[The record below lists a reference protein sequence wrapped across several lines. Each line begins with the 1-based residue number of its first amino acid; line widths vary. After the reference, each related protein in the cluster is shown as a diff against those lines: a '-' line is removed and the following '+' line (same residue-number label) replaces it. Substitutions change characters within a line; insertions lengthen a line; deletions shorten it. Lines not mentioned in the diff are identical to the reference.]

1 MISPKCKIV
10 FFRSVQ
16 GLFMSVISQSH
27 RLMMMNVFVLPPVL
41 TATQYNSAKSC
52 GSSDKEMSHNN
63 WYIESSNIQMC
74 NSSKWVCF
82 THIYTSNEFHAQY
95 LSFLPWCV
103 FSKSAL
109 VLNQGNIFSLC
120 RYLVLSLLSLV
131 IFFSI
136 FFPCNISMN
145 LCKNIRSV
153 QKLLPFISWR
163 SALCRDKLG
172 LVVSALWHYIRE
184 HSPVEVKMWMWVF
197 LFFICIYKCQPIMLS
212 LFKPFFFHFF
222 FRLIFVFAFSTLLLI
237 STSQIVM

>member
-1 MISPKCKIV
+1 MLVMNSMRSIYCFSP
-10 FFRSVQ
+10 
-16 GLFMSVISQSH
+16 G
-27 RLMMMNVFVLPPVL
+27 
-41 TATQYNSAKSC
+41 
-52 GSSDKEMSHNN
+52 
-63 WYIESSNIQMC
+63 
-74 NSSKWVCF
+74 
-82 THIYTSNEFHAQY
+82 
-95 LSFLPWCV
+95 V

-197 LFFICIYKCQPIMLS
+197 YFLFVFINVNLLCFLYLS
-212 LFKPFFFHFF
+212 HFF
-222 FRLIFVFAFSTLLLI
+222 FTFFFV
-237 STSQIVM
+237 